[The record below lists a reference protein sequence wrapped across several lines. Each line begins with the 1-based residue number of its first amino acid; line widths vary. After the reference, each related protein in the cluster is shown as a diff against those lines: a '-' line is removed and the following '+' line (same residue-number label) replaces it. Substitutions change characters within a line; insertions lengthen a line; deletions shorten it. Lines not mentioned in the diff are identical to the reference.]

1 MIIVCAADKCAGA
14 LICDILNG
22 TQSPIIGSIIHNKL
36 NSLLKSPIYNQWY
49 SPDTET
55 QAGHVETQWV
65 KLPKNEKEWLQ
76 VSEKYLNMDATQGV
90 TFGQHNPAYLIPNL
104 DKFETVYNITTTSTN
119 SRWLRFLRNYY
130 LKIVGYKNKSTY
142 AWLKEAY
149 AVLSKFDSSWNE
161 YEASN
166 VINVEFE
173 HIVSGK
179 WCEEK
184 NGDMDH
190 MKQWQKKNH
199 FLYKENPELLD
210 LFTKCTRKNIEIIDK
225 NLIEDESF
233 ERLNGQIHA

>member
-1 MIIVCAADKCAGA
+1 MIVVCAADKCAGA

-22 TQSPIIGSIIHNKL
+22 TQSPIVDSIIHNKL
-36 NSLLKSPIYNQWY
+36 NHLLKRPIIEQWHR
-49 SPDTET
+49 PDDNTE
-55 QAGHVETQWV
+55 WV

-76 VSEKYLNMDATQGV
+76 VSEKYLNMDTKGV
-90 TFGQHNPAYLIPNL
+90 AFGQHNPAYLIPNL

-130 LKIVGYKNKSTY
+130 LKIVGYKNKSMY

-225 NLIEDESF
+225 DLVEEESF

>member
-1 MIIVCAADKCAGA
+1 MIVVCAADKCAGA

-22 TQSPIIGSIIHNKL
+22 TQSPIVDSIIYNKL
-36 NSLLKSPIYNQWY
+36 NHLLKIPITEQWH
-49 SPDTET
+49 SPDDNTE
-55 QAGHVETQWV
+55 WV

-76 VSEKYLNMDATQGV
+76 VSEKYLNMDTKGV
-90 TFGQHNPAYLIPNL
+90 AFGQHNPAYLIPNL

-130 LKIVGYKNKSTY
+130 LKIVGYKNKSMY

-225 NLIEDESF
+225 ELVEEESF
-233 ERLNGQIHA
+233 ERLNGQINA